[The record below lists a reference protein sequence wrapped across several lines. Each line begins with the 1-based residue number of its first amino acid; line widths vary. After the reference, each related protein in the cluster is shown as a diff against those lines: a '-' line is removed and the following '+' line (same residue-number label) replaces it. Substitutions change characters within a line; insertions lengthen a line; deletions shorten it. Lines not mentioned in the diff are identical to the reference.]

1 MAREPA
7 AHETVR
13 ESVLDRLLDDEPEL
27 RQHDPPPRAR
37 EATARV
43 FQSVRRDLEWL
54 LSTRLTW
61 IDDGLLACEHASRS
75 VAAYGLADFSHEAP
89 AHIDTRLRLKR
100 AIEEAIARFEPRLT
114 RVTVTPEPPSQHER
128 SLRFRIDAILRV
140 DPIRE
145 PVTFDTL
152 VEPQGTARVV
162 EA

>member
-37 EATARV
+37 QAMARL
-43 FQSVRRDLEWL
+43 FQAVRRDLEWL

-61 IDDGLLACEHASRS
+61 VDEDLLACEYASRS
-75 VAAYGLADFSHEAP
+75 IATYGLADFSHETAND
-89 AHIDTRLRLKR
+89 ADARLRLKR

-114 RVTVTPEPPSQHER
+114 RVSVTAEPPQPNER
-128 SLRFRIDAILRV
+128 ALRFRIDALLRV
-140 DPIRE
+140 DPVRE
-145 PVTFDTL
+145 AVSFDT
-152 VEPQGTARVV
+152 VV
-162 EA
+162 ESGATRVQGA

>member
-13 ESVLDRLLDDEPEL
+13 ESVLDRLLDDEPEI

-37 EATARV
+37 AAMTRL

-61 IDDGLLACEHASRS
+61 VDEGLEACEHASRS
-75 VAAYGLADFSHEAP
+75 VAAFGLADFSHEAP
-89 AHIDTRLRLKR
+89 SHVDTRQRLKR
-100 AIEEAIARFEPRLT
+100 AIEEAIGRFEPRLT
-114 RVTVTPEPPSQHER
+114 RVTVTPEPPSQHDR
-128 SLRFRIDAILRV
+128 ALRFRIEAILRV
-140 DPIRE
+140 DPVRE
-145 PVTFDTL
+145 HVTFDTL
-152 VEPQGTARVV
+152 VEPEGTARVV